1 MVGQKDFV
9 GVNLT
14 KHFRPNKT
22 IVSSELLSACS
33 KWKWEWKLNL
43 IPYWHRVWK
52 RVGEDGCCWK
62 YQVRKGFSPGIG
74 LCSRPQSP
82 RPPSPW
88 TPVIG
93 RCQKILGIQEGIML
107 FDQKILDCDSV
118 GPGLGI
124 WQTRVFCS
132 VAARPFCADAASLK
146 IKKFVFPNYIW
157 LQDWEVFKNYIWFRR
172 FSSPDEGGAVV
183 RGRQQGRILHW
194 ICPGLVGQIL

>member
-1 MVGQKDFV
+1 MRV
-9 GVNLT
+9 
-14 KHFRPNKT
+14 KT
-22 IVSSELLSACS
+22 
-33 KWKWEWKLNL
+33 KLNSVL
-43 IPYWHRVWK
+43 TQSVKEGRRRWMLLKISSQKRFLTRNWVVFKTTVTSPSITMNTCNWK
-52 RVGEDGCCWK
+52 R
-62 YQVRKGFSPGIG
+62 
-74 LCSRPQSP
+74 
-82 RPPSPW
+82 
-88 TPVIG
+88 
-93 RCQKILGIQEGIML
+93 CQEILGIQEGIML

-146 IKKFVFPNYIW
+146 IKKFVFPKYIW